1 MRKKRVLITGAAG
14 RIGKVLTDGLHE
26 RYRLRVLYHRTV
38 LEQKYDEEVMVAN
51 IADLD
56 KMEAVV
62 AGMDAV
68 VHMAGNPSGGA
79 TFEETVTANIIGTHN
94 IYEACKREGVK
105 RVIFASTNHVTG
117 MYEKK
122 GPIYT
127 TWDMPVRPD
136 SYYGASK
143 AYGEALGRYYVDE
156 YGLSVICHRIGSF
169 QPVSSVINRKGD
181 RILSTWLSYKDTVQL
196 TWRSIDAPEHID
208 FAIYY
213 GISGNTRAY
222 FDIQNARDEIGY
234 EPVDNAE
241 DYLNSP

>member
-1 MRKKRVLITGAAG
+1 MSKKRVLITGAAG
-14 RIGKVLTDGLHE
+14 RIGQVVAEGLHE
-26 RYRLRVLYHRTV
+26 RYQLRVLYNRTV
-38 LEQKYDEEVMVAN
+38 LDQQYDEEIVVGN
-51 IADLD
+51 LGDLD
-56 KMEAVV
+56 KMEEAVG
-62 AGMDAV
+62 GMDAV

-79 TFEETVTANIIGTHN
+79 TFMETVEANIIGTHN
-94 IYEACKREGVK
+94 IYEACHRKGVK

-143 AYGEALGRYYVDE
+143 AYGEALGRWYCDE
-156 YGLSVICHRIGSF
+156 HGLSVICHRIGSF
-169 QPVSSVINRKGD
+169 QPVASVINRRND

-196 TWRSIDAPEHID
+196 TWRSIEASDKID

-222 FDIQNARDEIGY
+222 FDLQNAREEIGY
-234 EPVDNAE
+234 DPVDNSE
-241 DYLNSP
+241 DHA

>member
-1 MRKKRVLITGAAG
+1 VARKKVLITGAAG
-14 RIGKVLTDGLHE
+14 RIGKVLTEGLHK
-26 RYRLRVLYHRTV
+26 RYQLRVLYNRTV
-38 LEQKYDEEVMVAN
+38 LDQQYDEEVMVAN
-51 IADLD
+51 ITDLE
-56 KMEAVV
+56 KMEEAVD
-62 AGMDAV
+62 GMDAV

-79 TFEETVTANIIGTHN
+79 SFKETVEANIIGTHN
-94 IYEACKREGVK
+94 IYEACKRRDVK
-105 RVIFASTNHVTG
+105 RVILASTNHVTG

-143 AYGEALGRYYVDE
+143 AYGEALGRYYVDQ

-169 QPVSSVINRKGD
+169 QPISAVINRKSD
-181 RILSTWLSYKDTVQL
+181 RILSTWMSYKDTVQL
-196 TWRSIDAPEHID
+196 VWRSIEASGKID

-222 FDIQNARDEIGY
+222 FDIQNAREEIGY
-234 EPVDNAE
+234 KPEDNSE
-241 DYLNSP
+241 DHA

>member
-1 MRKKRVLITGAAG
+1 MSRKRVLITGAAG
-14 RIGKVLTDGLHE
+14 RIGVVLTDGLHE
-26 RYRLRVLYHRTV
+26 RYQLRVLYNRTI
-38 LEQKYDEEVMVAN
+38 LDQKYDEEVMVGN
-51 IADLD
+51 ITDLE
-56 KMEAVV
+56 KMEEAVD
-62 AGMDAV
+62 GMDAV

-79 TFEETVTANIIGTHN
+79 TFEETVEANIIGTYN
-94 IYEACKREGVK
+94 IYEACKRRGVK

-127 TWDMPVRPD
+127 TWEIPVRPD

-169 QPVSSVINRKGD
+169 QPVSSVRNRGSD
-181 RILSTWLSYKDTVQL
+181 RILSSWLSYKDTVQL
-196 TWRSIDAPEHID
+196 TWRSIEASEKID

-222 FDIQNARDEIGY
+222 WDIQNAREEIGY
-234 EPVDNAE
+234 DPVDNAE
-241 DYLNSP
+241 DYV